1 RLCGTGFRFPTITA
15 ALKEFDQFALRAG
28 VDLLVRWFH
37 SRRPPCRTSRQ
48 DYRRSCLPTPR
59 RCCPRCQLHAPEQ
72 KSTRSARR
80 IAPSSQQFSSPQL
93 EALMQWTG
101 AKWAAA
107 KEQETEAERAWQ
119 AQAYKRAAERYEQAC
134 QRYTEARGEAEEARL
149 RQHALEANQ
158 QAEQGRTAAKRAEAQ
173 LYAPELYQRAKE
185 A

>member
-59 RCCPRCQLHAPEQ
+59 RCCPRCQLHAPAQ

-80 IAPSSQQFSSPQL
+80 IAPSAQQFSSPQQ
-93 EALMQWTG
+93 AG
-101 AKWAAA
+101 ATKADNG
-107 KEQETEAERAWQ
+107 ES
-119 AQAYKRAAERYEQAC
+119 AYHPLLAFW
-134 QRYTEARGEAEEARL
+134 
-149 RQHALEANQ
+149 
-158 QAEQGRTAAKRAEAQ
+158 AEAGEW
-173 LYAPELYQRAKE
+173 LCSHRRRGSAHTGRNGRWFLRETLKRVPGGWTRPCAPTAGSTASR
-185 A
+185 